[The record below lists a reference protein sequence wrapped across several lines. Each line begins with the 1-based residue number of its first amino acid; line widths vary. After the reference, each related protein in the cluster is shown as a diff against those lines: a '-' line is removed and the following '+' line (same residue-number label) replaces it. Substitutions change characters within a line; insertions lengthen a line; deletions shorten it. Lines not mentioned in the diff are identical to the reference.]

1 MLPSGVARDE
11 LGVPRTTHATWRTRG
26 LPALVSL
33 DDARTD
39 DALVLAEAG
48 ALRAEREIRKL
59 RAILRLLTAT
69 MLALDVSLQS
79 VRVPAERD
87 KSRILRALDSA
98 SAFVP
103 KAKLCALI
111 GLSLTRARAWREREK
126 RCLLDDQ
133 ASCPR
138 SHPTRLTRGER
149 ATIGRLFVADEL
161 KHFSVHALRYFA
173 ALQRLVHA
181 SYATWLR
188 VIRAA
193 GLARPRARVHPKR
206 PRVGLRAK
214 APAEWLH
221 IDVSVLRLRDGAKAY
236 LQAVVDNFSR
246 RVLSFAVT
254 PHVGGEHTKAMLVRA
269 IADLPEGAEPKLMS
283 DGGSENAIARTDFTL
298 ASAFEHIVAQ
308 ADVAFS
314 NSMVEALWSQMKHRW
329 LFLHTLDSIETVERL
344 VALYVRDHYAKIRSP
359 CPSSGVVRRM
369 RSTSA
374 RAPTSRPSSPRPA
387 RPRGRHASNTTVRS
401 RAARACH

>member
-1 MLPSGVARDE
+1 MLPSEVARDE
-11 LGVPRTTHATWRTRG
+11 LGVPRTTYATWRTRG

-39 DALVLAEAG
+39 DTLVLAEARS
-48 ALRAEREIRKL
+48 LRAEREVRKL

-69 MLALDVSLQS
+69 MLALDVSLRS

-103 KAKLCALI
+103 KAKLCAMI
-111 GLSLTRARAWREREK
+111 GLTPRRARAWTEREK

-133 ASCPR
+133 PPCPR
-138 SHPTRLTRGER
+138 SNPTRLTRNER
-149 ATIGRLFVADEL
+149 ATIARLFVADEL
-161 KHFSVHALRYFA
+161 KHFSVHALKYFA
-173 ALQRLVHA
+173 SRGGLVHA

-193 GLARPRARVHPKR
+193 GIARPRARVHPKR
-206 PRVGLRAK
+206 PRVGLRAA

-221 IDVSVLRLRDGAKAY
+221 IDVSVLRLRDGTKAY

-254 PHVGGEHTKAMLVRA
+254 PHVGGERTKAMLVRA
-269 IADLPEGAEPKLMS
+269 IAELPDGAEPKLMS
-283 DGGSENAIARTDFTL
+283 DGGSENAIAQTDFTL
-298 ASAFEHIVAQ
+298 ASACEHVVAQ
-308 ADVAFS
+308 AAR
-314 NSMVEALWSQMKHRW
+314 N
-329 LFLHTLDSIETVERL
+329 T
-344 VALYVRDHYAKIRSP
+344 
-359 CPSSGVVRRM
+359 PS
-369 RSTSA
+369 
-374 RAPTSRPSSPRPA
+374 
-387 RPRGRHASNTTVRS
+387 
-401 RAARACH
+401 